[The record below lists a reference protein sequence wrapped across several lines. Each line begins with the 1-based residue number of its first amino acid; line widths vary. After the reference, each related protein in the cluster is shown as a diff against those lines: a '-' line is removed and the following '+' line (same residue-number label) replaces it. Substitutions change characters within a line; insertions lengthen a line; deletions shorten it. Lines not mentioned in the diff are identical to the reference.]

1 MRSALLVMDVQS
13 WIVERMALSSVLEPI
28 NEAIEAAREAAIPV
42 IFVGIRFRPG
52 SPDLSTRNM
61 TFGSHRDPQREVD
74 VEIDPR
80 LDARQDDIVV
90 VKKRASAFAGS
101 DLEVVLRSLD
111 VTALVLAGITTGGVV
126 LSTVRQAADADY
138 ALTVLADCCD
148 DPDEEIHRVLMT
160 KVFTRQAVVQTTAE
174 WRESI
179 ASP

>member
-111 VTALVLAGITTGGVV
+111 VTALVLA
-126 LSTVRQAADADY
+126 
-138 ALTVLADCCD
+138 
-148 DPDEEIHRVLMT
+148 
-160 KVFTRQAVVQTTAE
+160 
-174 WRESI
+174 
-179 ASP
+179 ASPPGASSCQRCARPPMLTMRSPFWRIAATTRMRRFIGF